1 MNDLKEQASPQCG
14 AATGASTMIKQY
26 ISFIKNALTREH
38 FAKME
43 MAVILFCL
51 LTILLGPP
59 PAPRL
64 NELLESQAS
73 TQPQGIRQK
82 QVVFEQIPPPE
93 LPYFVK
99 E

>member
-1 MNDLKEQASPQCG
+1 ML
-14 AATGASTMIKQY
+14 KQY
-26 ISFIKNALTREH
+26 ISCIKISLKREH
-38 FAKME
+38 FVKME

-73 TQPQGIRQK
+73 THRQGIRQK

>member
-1 MNDLKEQASPQCG
+1 ML
-14 AATGASTMIKQY
+14 KQY
-26 ISFIKNALTREH
+26 ISSIKNGLKREH
-38 FAKME
+38 FVKME

-51 LTILLGPP
+51 LTILIGPP
-59 PAPRL
+59 PAPHL

-73 TQPQGIRQK
+73 TKPQSIRQK
-82 QVVFEQIPPPE
+82 QIVFEQIPPPE